1 MKRVLLK
8 SALTLLCA
16 LAPLAAQAETSVVR
30 IAKQFGVSYLPLTL
44 MESEKLIEKH
54 AKAEGLEVTTEWTRF
69 TGGGP
74 MNDAILSG
82 NLDFASGGVGPF
94 LTIWGKTRT
103 NIGVKAVAGLNWM
116 PLDLVTNN
124 PKVKTIAD
132 FTDKDRIALP
142 TAKTSIQAVTL
153 QMAAAKAFGADKAT
167 KLDSLEVSMGHP
179 DAMAAL
185 LGGHSEITAHFGSEP
200 FQTME
205 LADPKVHKVLDSY
218 DVLGGPHTFN
228 LVWASSKF
236 ADANPKVMKAFRAAL
251 EEAIAQIKKDPAK
264 VASIYMA
271 TNSGKITKETI
282 EKIIT
287 DPKNAWTTQPKKLL
301 AYLDFL
307 NSAGRVAAKT
317 DKIGDLFF
325 PGLDVSSG
333 D

>member
-1 MKRVLLK
+1 MKRLLVK
-8 SALTLLCA
+8 SALIALCA
-16 LAPLAAQAETSVVR
+16 LAPLAARAETSTVR
-30 IAKQFGVSYLPLTL
+30 IAKQFGISYLPLTI

-54 AKAEGLEVTTEWTRF
+54 AKAEGIEVKTEWTRF

-94 LTIWGKTRT
+94 LTIWGKTRS

-116 PLDLVTNN
+116 ALHLITNN
-124 PKVKTIAD
+124 AAVKTIAD
-132 FTDKDRIALP
+132 FTEKDRIALP

-153 QMAAAKAFGADKAT
+153 QMAAAKVFGADKAT

-200 FQTME
+200 FQTLE
-205 LADPKVHKVLDSY
+205 LADPKLHKVLDSY

-236 ADANPKVMKAFRAAL
+236 ADANPKVMKAFRGAL
-251 EEAIAQIKKDPAK
+251 QEAIDLIKKDPAK
-264 VASIYMA
+264 AAAIETA
-271 TNSGKITKETI
+271 QGSGKIPQATL

-287 DPKNAWTTQPKKLL
+287 DPQNAWTTQPKKLL
-301 AYLDFL
+301 AYLAFL

-317 DKIGDLFF
+317 DNIGELFF
-325 PGLDVSSG
+325 AGLDVSSG